1 MKIKEINVSK
11 GFENY
16 SQRNNEFL
24 FTDAC
29 GPTNMIQAAEYAGWV
44 IPTYSAL
51 NYKQPE
57 DNLMKYTR
65 TNKNVLEYYK
75 KIDIVNYE
83 KWVKEANNL
92 KKENQY
98 FWEVRCIDSYP
109 PNELHKVMNFATNSF
124 FNNKITEFFENTNEI
139 DLITELLDGLPV
151 VSSVKFGSYGH
162 YVTIVG
168 FTVKNNVWEKYSISK
183 NKIYLKNNI
192 IDYIID
198 NTYGRFNFKTN
209 KYDFVSGDNEHIER
223 KKFLSM
229 LKPLNSEKIIMHKFY
244 KAPSTI

>member
-44 IPTYSAL
+44 IPIYSAL
-51 NYKQPE
+51 NFKQPE

-65 TNKNVLEYYK
+65 TNKKVLEYYK

-83 KWVKEANNL
+83 KWVKEASNL
-92 KKENQY
+92 KKENQC

-124 FNNKITEFFENTNEI
+124 FNNKVTEFFENTNEN
-139 DLITELLDGLPV
+139 DLLTELLDGLPV
-151 VSSVKFGSYGH
+151 VSSVKFGNYGH

-198 NTYGRFNFKTN
+198 NTYGRFNFETN

-223 KKFLSM
+223 KRFLSM

-244 KAPSTI
+244 KAPITI